1 MAEKKTVE
9 TAEPRKINPW
19 KEDFVN
25 VYIPKRGESD
35 EDTQFV
41 DVNGHTYLIKKET
54 DVAVPRPVAEVLKQ
68 RALAIKIADRAIAK
82 AQEEFL
88 HPKVL

>member
-9 TAEPRKINPW
+9 TEEPRKINPW

-25 VYIPKRGESD
+25 VYIPKRGAAD

-41 DVNGHTYLIKKET
+41 DVNGHTFLVKKEV

-68 RALAIKIADRAIAK
+68 RNIAIKVSDRAIER
-82 AQEEFL
+82 AQEAFNRM
-88 HPKVL
+88 P